1 MAKQKDGITDLTKVL
16 ISAANKF
23 TDAEYTKLT
32 KVIFA
37 LLHGV
42 NYGYDTM
49 DQRFLNDAQDLKFV
63 HNADKKFKKSFYYY
77 FLGIGSCDFSFASY
91 FESVE
96 LPKKFDRSL
105 TYLKLEVL
113 IPYKDFDLTFSSNI
127 SSKNQLFQLGLAKG
141 F

>member
-1 MAKQKDGITDLTKVL
+1 MGKKTDGITDLTKVL

-32 KVIFA
+32 QVIFA

-63 HNADKKFKKSFYYY
+63 HNADKKFKK
-77 FLGIGSCDFSFASY
+77 II
-91 FESVE
+91 
-96 LPKKFDRSL
+96 KK
-105 TYLKLEVL
+105 KKV
-113 IPYKDFDLTFSSNI
+113 KDNVIYISNFRQE
-127 SSKNQLFQLGLAKG
+127 SSKDDA
-141 F
+141 

>member
-1 MAKQKDGITDLTKVL
+1 MGKKTDGITDLTKVL

-32 KVIFA
+32 QVIFA

-63 HNADKKFKKSFYYY
+63 HNADKKFKKIIKKKKVKNNVIYISN
-77 FLGIGSCDFSFASY
+77 FSKETS
-91 FESVE
+91 
-96 LPKKFDRSL
+96 
-105 TYLKLEVL
+105 
-113 IPYKDFDLTFSSNI
+113 KDDAW
-127 SSKNQLFQLGLAKG
+127 QLY
-141 F
+141 